1 MGFCNN
7 IKNYPAFNYGHSI
20 DNSNRF
26 INFSE
31 DAGVTQLTAAMDIGS
46 YTLQQYTDLIAKALN
61 SAGDLEYTV
70 LLDRLTRT
78 FTISST
84 ANFQL
89 LVASG
94 NNISNSAFILMG
106 FKVLTDLTGSNVYTS
121 DSASG
126 SQYVLQTELKN
137 FSDFP
142 RNKEKAEAVKRT
154 TPNGI
159 VETISYGV
167 IERMKCDIP
176 MVTDITPQQYIR
188 ETNTGVQEIEDF
200 LDYIIGINPIEFVYK
215 LGEPN
220 VFTNCIVDKTKSNS
234 KGLGR
239 ELVERIKDKLPGYY
253 EIKGLVFR
261 KIEVR

>member
-1 MGFCNN
+1 MAFCND
-7 IKNYPAFNYGHSI
+7 IKNYPAFNYGHTI
-20 DNSNRF
+20 DESNRY

-31 DAGVTQLTAAMDIGS
+31 DGGLTQLTATMDVGS
-46 YTLQQYTDLIAKALN
+46 YTLQQYTDLIAKAMN
-61 SAGDLEYTV
+61 SAGGLEYTV
-70 LLDRLTRT
+70 LLDRSTRK

-84 ANFQL
+84 SNFDL

-94 NNISNSAFILMG
+94 NNISNSAFNLMG
-106 FKVLTDLTGSNVYTS
+106 FKVVLDLTGNNVYVS
-121 DSASG
+121 DDASG

-159 VETISYGV
+159 VETISYGI

-176 MVTDITPQQYIR
+176 MVTDIIPQQYIR

-215 LGEPN
+215 VGEPN
-220 VFTNCIVDKTKSNS
+220 TYTDCILDKTKSNS